1 MFQPRG
7 EAAMKNLLKTVVSS
21 VLLLGIAAAP
31 AIAGDKGRGHGHDRG
46 GYSHQ
51 RDYRGDRDYRRDY
64 HGDYRGGRDYYRRD
78 DRVVYRP
85 VYVQPRPVY
94 YAPRVVYRPAPRPH
108 WARGGYYYGPGYG
121 PTYVVDDW
129 GYYGLRRPPH
139 GYYWRRSDAGEF
151 LLVALATGI
160 IADVILNH

>member
-1 MFQPRG
+1 MFQTRG

-21 VLLLGIAAAP
+21 VLLLGMASAP
-31 AIAGDKGRGHGHDRG
+31 AFAGDHGRGHGRGHDRG
-46 GYSHQ
+46 GWSHQ
-51 RDYRGDRDYRRDY
+51 RDHRGDRDYRRDY
-64 HGDYRGGRDYYRRD
+64 RHDHYRG

-85 VYVQPRPVY
+85 VYVRPRPAY
-94 YAPRVVYRPAPRPH
+94 YAPRTVVVHRPAPY
-108 WARGGYYYGPGYG
+108 WARGGYYYGPGYA
-121 PTYVVDDW
+121 PTYVVNDW

-139 GYYWRRSDAGEF
+139 GYYWRRSDAGDF